1 VRDIAD
7 QRVYGTRGAVPIE
20 RFRRAEAGALRSIA
34 GVSPFAMA
42 RELVRMTLLGR
53 FHGIP
58 EHLFISRHCRGRS
71 KETLPARL
79 TDPRRFRLTKRHCR
93 LPGPERWDPSKV
105 RAITFPE
112 FRLLRE
118 YFLSIYRCL
127 LRTGQKA
134 GYTSSTC

>member
-71 KETLPARL
+71 MKL
-79 TDPRRFRLTKRHCR
+79 
-93 LPGPERWDPSKV
+93 
-105 RAITFPE
+105 FPPV
-112 FRLLRE
+112 
-118 YFLSIYRCL
+118 
-127 LRTGQKA
+127 
-134 GYTSSTC
+134 